1 MIYVRGVDSQ
11 LYEGIVESIFLWH
24 SQRDILP
31 QGKANHTLTKAS
43 KLRRMSP
50 SQGVFAWFLAPGS
63 VSIESPKRTKGLF
76 VFRSLYL
83 EMIFGPDLGE
93 SDVQNPNLNVVA
105 PLSIIN
111 GVP

>member
-1 MIYVRGVDSQ
+1 
-11 LYEGIVESIFLWH
+11 
-24 SQRDILP
+24 
-31 QGKANHTLTKAS
+31 
-43 KLRRMSP
+43 MSP

-63 VSIESPKRTKGLF
+63 VSIASPNKTKGLL

-83 EMIFGPDLGE
+83 EMIFGPDFGE
-93 SDVQNPNLNVVA
+93 SEVQNPNLSVVA

>member
-1 MIYVRGVDSQ
+1 
-11 LYEGIVESIFLWH
+11 
-24 SQRDILP
+24 
-31 QGKANHTLTKAS
+31 
-43 KLRRMSP
+43 MSP

-63 VSIESPKRTKGLF
+63 VSIASPKRTKGLL

-83 EMIFGPDLGE
+83 EIIFGPDFGE
-93 SDVQNPNLNVVA
+93 LEVQNPNLSVVA